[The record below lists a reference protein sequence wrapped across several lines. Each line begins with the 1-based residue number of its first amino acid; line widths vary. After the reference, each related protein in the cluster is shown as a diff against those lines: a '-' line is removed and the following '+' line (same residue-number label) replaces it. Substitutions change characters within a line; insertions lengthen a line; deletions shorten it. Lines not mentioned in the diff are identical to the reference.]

1 MSTTAEP
8 TIIISDLH
16 LGHRASQIRDP
27 QELVPI
33 LKEARS
39 VIFNGDTAEM
49 RTAVDR
55 QVGRD
60 KAAVVARLCH
70 SIGCRATFIN
80 GNHDPCISK
89 TDHLDLMDGR
99 ILVTHGDILFLGIA
113 PWSRQALAYR
123 KVHLRALARL
133 GPDALLNFEKR
144 LLATKRTSIKLQL
157 MEAPVTTDV
166 PLGLTLRMLLNHLWP
181 PHRPLMIFGAWI
193 QTPTLAAR
201 LCDLFR
207 PSAKYIVIG
216 HTHYPGVW
224 RRGHITVINTGSYVL
239 NFGALA
245 VILDGESVEIRKI
258 KKQKDGYFLGKRV
271 ARFQE
276 VVGRGSPQAADR
288 RSGNQLLDSSS

>member
-1 MSTTAEP
+1 MSTAVEP

-27 QELVPI
+27 HELVPI

-39 VIFNGDTAEM
+39 VIFNGDTVEM

-55 QVGRD
+55 QVGRNL
-60 KAAVVARLCH
+60 AAILARLCH

-89 TDHLDLMDGR
+89 IDHLDLMDGR
-99 ILVTHGDILFLGIA
+99 MLLTHGDILFLGIA
-113 PWSRQALAYR
+113 PWSRQIFAFR
-123 KVHLRALARL
+123 KVHLRVLARL
-133 GPDALLNFEKR
+133 GPDALLDFEKR

-157 MEAPVTTDV
+157 MEEPVTTER
-166 PLGLTLRMLLNHLWP
+166 PIAPGLRVLMNHFWP
-181 PHRPLMIFGAWI
+181 PHRPFMILDAWI
-193 QTPTLAAR
+193 KTPTLAAR

-207 PSAKYIVIG
+207 PSAKYVVIG

-224 RRGHITVINTGSYVL
+224 RRGHITVINTGSYVFH
-239 NFGALA
+239 FGALA

-258 KKQKDGYFLGKRV
+258 KKQREGFALGKRV

-276 VVGRGSPQAADR
+276 TPVDLVGRGSPEAADT
-288 RSGNQLLDSSS
+288 RSER